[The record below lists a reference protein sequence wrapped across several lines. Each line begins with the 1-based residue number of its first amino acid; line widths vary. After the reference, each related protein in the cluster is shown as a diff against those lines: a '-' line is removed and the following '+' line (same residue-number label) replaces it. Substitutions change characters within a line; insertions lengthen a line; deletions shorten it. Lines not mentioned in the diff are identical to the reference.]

1 MRRLLSAEFYK
12 LWKSVGFRVCL
23 IVFFVQDVIYLL
35 SVGFV
40 GDLLGMELNGFE
52 QFNYLLTSFSG
63 STVSGMLFGFMAA
76 SLITSDYKSRDI
88 QCAIAQ
94 GHSRIHIMFSK
105 IIVYVVAIWIL
116 AAEDILVYIVGSS
129 IVGGFGR
136 TFDGDV
142 ALYMLRSI
150 ACEGFVLTMM
160 FMTCVFVAF
169 SLTSKAASV
178 SINILLFFVI
188 DLGLTVMPLIFQSE
202 KLEKFLSYL
211 PFVAVNEMG
220 EWNIDWG
227 HAGIAMGIAAVY
239 GVAMIVATWTVFR
252 RRDLR

>member
-23 IVFFVQDVIYLL
+23 IVFFIQDVIYLL

-52 QFNYLLTSFSG
+52 QFNYLLTAFSG

-94 GHSRIHIMFSK
+94 GHSRVHIIFSK
-105 IIVYVVAIWIL
+105 IKVYVVAIWIL
-116 AAEDILVYIVGSS
+116 AAEDILIYVVGSS
-129 IVGGFGR
+129 IAGGFGR
-136 TFDGDV
+136 AFDGDV

-150 ACEGFVLTMM
+150 VCEGFVLTMM
-160 FMTCVFVAF
+160 FMTCVFIAF

-220 EWNIDWG
+220 GWNIDWG

-252 RRDLR
+252 RRNLR

>member
-1 MRRLLSAEFYK
+1 MARLLSAEFYK

-23 IVFFVQDVIYLL
+23 LVFLAQDIIYLL

-40 GDLLGMELNGFE
+40 GDILGLELNGFA
-52 QFNYLLTSFSG
+52 QFCSLLTSFSG

-94 GHSRIHIMFSK
+94 GHSRGHILISK

-116 AAEDILVYIVGSS
+116 SMEDIIIYVAGAS
-129 IVGGFGR
+129 IAGGFGR
-136 TFDGDV
+136 TFTGTV

-160 FMTCVFVAF
+160 FMTSVFLAF
-169 SLTSKAASV
+169 ALTSKAASV
-178 SINILLFFVI
+178 SVNILFFFAV
-188 DLGLTVMPLIFQSE
+188 DLGLSIMPLLFQSDRLD
-202 KLEKFLSYL
+202 KVLSYL
-211 PFVAVNEMG
+211 PFVSVGEMS

-227 HAGIAMGIAAVY
+227 HAGISLAVATVY
-239 GVAMIVATWTVFR
+239 GAAMILAAWGVMR